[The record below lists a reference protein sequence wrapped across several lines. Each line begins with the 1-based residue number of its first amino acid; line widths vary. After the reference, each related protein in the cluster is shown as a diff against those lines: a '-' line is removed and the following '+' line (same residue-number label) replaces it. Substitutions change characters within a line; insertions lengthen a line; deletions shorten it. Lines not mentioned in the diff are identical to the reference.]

1 MESRLQAGTG
11 TWTERGVGLDSQR
24 STPLSIQAYLPAAA
38 FYFFFNSVGLPH
50 GLFYTT
56 LLSPLLFVWLYLKGQ
71 RWLTAQF
78 LLFLSPFILAH
89 FLLGIHSFV
98 FYARSLFLLWTAYVT
113 TYAFCWA
120 LLRCRGIHRLFDELI
135 IANFLA
141 ALLAV
146 AVFYSP
152 AQSIFWL
159 DDRDTAGGASLHR
172 LSLLNSEPSV
182 YAGLMLPLLVF
193 AILRA
198 LSKSDKRNLLYVFM
212 IGLPFL
218 LCQSFGGISMCLAG
232 IGVCLLSSYRRLFR
246 RPRTLF
252 LSLGLVLVVGTLFLT
267 HNPISDRLLQ
277 VVSGGDSSS
286 KSRTI
291 FSFLVAYE
299 VASAKSLW
307 WGVGLGQAKLVDVS
321 DLGLGFTVG
330 IIPNAVAGTFAELGI
345 IGVLVRFSL
354 EIYLFFRTKVYTN
367 SFRLAMFVV
376 AFISQLTGSHLMD
389 VQQYLCW
396 CFAFFPF
403 FPEINLHEGARK
415 QAA

>member
-1 MESRLQAGTG
+1 MESLPDARTG
-11 TWTERGVGLDSQR
+11 TLIQPGQR
-24 STPLSIQAYLPAAA
+24 TTPLSIQACLPAAA

-56 LLSPLLFVWLYLKGQ
+56 LLSPAIFVWLYLRGQ
-71 RWLTAQF
+71 RWLTSKF
-78 LLFLSPFILAH
+78 LLYLSPFILAH
-89 FLLGIHSFV
+89 LFLGFSSIL
-98 FYARSLFLLWTAYVT
+98 FYVRSLFLLWTVYVT

-120 LLRCRGIHRLFDELI
+120 LLRCRDIHRLFDELI
-135 IANFLA
+135 TVNFVVSLLA
-141 ALLAV
+141 LALL
-146 AVFYSP
+146 YTP
-152 AQSIFWL
+152 ARNIVWL
-159 DDRDTAGGASLHR
+159 DDSDSVASASHLHR
-172 LSLLNSEPSV
+172 LLLLVSEPSV
-182 YAGLMLPLLVF
+182 YAGLMLPFLIF

-198 LSKSDKRNLLYVFM
+198 LCKSGKRNLIYLCM

-246 RPRTLF
+246 KPRTLF
-252 LSLGLVLVVGTLFLT
+252 FSFGLALAVGALFLT
-267 HNPISDRLLQ
+267 HNPISERLLQ
-277 VVSGGDSSS
+277 VVTGGDSSS

-299 VASAKSLW
+299 VASAKSLM

-345 IGVLVRFSL
+345 VGVLVRFTL
-354 EIYLFFRTKVYTN
+354 EIYLFFRTKVYSN

-376 AFISQLTGSHLMD
+376 TFISQLTGSHLMD

-403 FPEINLHEGARK
+403 FPDINLKEGSRK
-415 QAA
+415 QSA